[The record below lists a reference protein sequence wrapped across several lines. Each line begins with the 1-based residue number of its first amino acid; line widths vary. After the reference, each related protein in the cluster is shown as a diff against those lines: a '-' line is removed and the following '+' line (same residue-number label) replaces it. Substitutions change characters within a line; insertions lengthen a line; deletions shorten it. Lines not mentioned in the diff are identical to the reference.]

1 MRTALLTHRPS
12 RSLSDDSAA
21 ASRFAGCFCGQPAH
35 ESRRPACAR
44 VRAAAL
50 AAALDPA
57 APYARL
63 AARYRRQ
70 HRHERDA
77 EQLLGVEGAG
87 AQVPV
92 RAELSA
98 HPHRRRASGCTHIFF
113 YIILV
118 KLFFIAVLSPNQ
130 FPILLEGLRRRKTI
144 ACALS
149 CAAPQLGSR
158 MTVDPEDVTDPS
170 VPPNPPTTCPMPPA
184 VRR

>member
-1 MRTALLTHRPS
+1 MLAAHSQSWQPMRTALLTHRPS

-77 EQLLGVEGAG
+77 ELLLGVEGAG

-92 RAELSA
+92 RAELPSPPPPPA
-98 HPHRRRASGCTHIFF
+98 RVWLHPHIFF
-113 YIILV
+113 ILFSSNCRG
-118 KLFFIAVLSPNQ
+118 LHDLTPRSRLDLL
-130 FPILLEGLRRRKTI
+130 ILLEDL
-144 ACALS
+144 L
-149 CAAPQLGSR
+149 L
-158 MTVDPEDVTDPS
+158 
-170 VPPNPPTTCPMPPA
+170 
-184 VRR
+184 